1 MSGWKRLASPA
12 FLAALALLAAS
23 GIGLRAAAK
32 AMGAHLVKLRIDP
45 PDGLAFHTL
54 PREAN
59 GWQYV
64 PSPADQPL
72 SAEVLEELGTSNYLS
87 RVYSKKFGEREVFVE
102 VHCAYY
108 TGMVDTVPHVP
119 ERCFVGGGMS
129 IVSAPEEVR
138 VPLDMDRYVTDQR
151 ADPAVFGGVV
161 RTGFAGLKQVRM
173 PVGIENLRMMVTRFR
188 DAASNRET
196 YAGYFFVANGGTAP
210 SADDVRLL
218 AFKLK
223 DDYAYYAKVQF
234 TSAYVTS
241 AEDLAELAADFL
253 DGMFP
258 EIMRR
263 TPDWVEVVEGRYP
276 ADNPRRERAAGGA
289 SV

>member
-1 MSGWKRLASPA
+1 MNGWRRLIGPA
-12 FLAALALLAAS
+12 FVLAVVALVGA
-23 GIGLRAAAK
+23 GVGLRAAAH

-54 PREAN
+54 PKEAN
-59 GWQYV
+59 GWQYF
-64 PSPADQPL
+64 PSAADQPL
-72 SAEVLEELGTSNYLS
+72 SAEVLDELGTPNYLS
-87 RVYSKKFGEREVFVE
+87 RVYTKEIGGRNVFIE

-119 ERCFVGGGMS
+119 ERCFVGSGMA
-129 IVSAPEEVR
+129 IVSASEEVR
-138 VPLDMDRYVTDQR
+138 VPLDLDRYVRD
-151 ADPAVFGGVV
+151 ADVDESRIGGPV
-161 RTGFAGLKQVRM
+161 RKGFAGVRTVRM

-196 YAGYFFVANGGTAP
+196 YAGYFFIANGGTAP

-234 TSAYVTS
+234 TSSFATS
-241 AEDLAELAADFL
+241 PEDLAAIAADFL

-263 TPDWVEVVEGRYP
+263 VPDWVEVVEGRYP
-276 ADNPRRERAAGGA
+276 SNNPRRARSAGG
-289 SV
+289 V

>member
-1 MSGWKRLASPA
+1 MNGWKRLASPA
-12 FLAALALLAAS
+12 FVAAVAMLVAS
-23 GIGLRAAAK
+23 GVGLRAAAK

-54 PREAN
+54 PKEAN

-64 PSPADQPL
+64 PSAADQPL

-87 RVYSKKFGEREVFVE
+87 RVYMKKFGEREIYIE
-102 VHCAYY
+102 LHCAYY

-129 IVSAPEEVR
+129 IVSAPEEVP
-138 VPLDMDRYVTDQR
+138 VALDMDRYVVEKDIDTD
-151 ADPAVFGGVV
+151 VHGVV
-161 RTGFAGLKQVRM
+161 RSGFAGLRQVRM
-173 PVGIENLRMMVTRFR
+173 PVGIESLRMMVTRFR
-188 DAASNRET
+188 DGASNRET
-196 YAGYFFVANGGTAP
+196 FSGYFFIANGGTAP

-241 AEDLAELAADFL
+241 SEELADMAADFL
-253 DGMFP
+253 DGMLP
-258 EIMRR
+258 EIVRR

-276 ADNPRRERAAGGA
+276 ADNPRRARAPGGA
-289 SV
+289 

>member
-1 MSGWKRLASPA
+1 MSGWKRLVCPA
-12 FLAALALLAAS
+12 FLAAVTALAAS
-23 GIGLRAAAK
+23 GFGLRVAAK

-45 PDGLAFHTL
+45 PEGLAFHTL
-54 PREAN
+54 PKEAN

-64 PSPADQPL
+64 PSGADQPL

-87 RVYSKKFGEREVFVE
+87 RVYTKKMGGRDVYIE

-119 ERCFVGGGMS
+119 ERCFVGSGMS
-129 IVSAPEEVR
+129 IVSASEEVR
-138 VPLDMDRYVTDQR
+138 VPIDLDRYVIDEA
-151 ADPAVFGGVV
+151 ADEARFGGVV
-161 RTGFAGLKQVRM
+161 RKGFAGVRMVRM
-173 PVGIENLRMMVTRFR
+173 PVGLEGLRMMVTRFR
-188 DAASNRET
+188 DGASDRET
-196 YAGYFFVANGGTAP
+196 YAGYFFIANGGTAP

-234 TSAYVTS
+234 TSSFATS
-241 AEDLAELAADFL
+241 SEDLAAIAADFL

-258 EIMRR
+258 EVMRR
-263 TPDWVEVVEGRYP
+263 VPDWVEVVEGRYP
-276 ADNPRRERAAGGA
+276 ADNPRRARADGGA
-289 SV
+289 